1 MAVVVALRE
10 EDWAVT
16 TPHHQDQA
24 VGDRMHQFAD
34 SIWGSAYGDK
44 LVRLTERH
52 PHHIVETYDV
62 HGEALQRHCPCLAAV
77 RVDPDE
83 GGRGTSRERSCPEG
97 VARDGNKARGYRKR
111 ERLTCYRA
119 RVR

>member
-1 MAVVVALRE
+1 MA
-10 EDWAVT
+10 
-16 TPHHQDQA
+16 
-24 VGDRMHQFAD
+24 DRMHQFAD

-52 PHHIVETYDV
+52 PHHIVETYDA

-83 GGRGTSRERSCPEG
+83 GGRGTSRERSLNRPG
-97 VARDGNKARGYRKR
+97 FDGDSRDWVYATSSPSTSAR
-111 ERLTCYRA
+111 
-119 RVR
+119 